1 MTRLI
6 RAIDSFSERTGTSV
20 AWLTILMMLITCVV
34 VLARYAFDIG
44 SIALQETI
52 VYLHG
57 IVFMLGIPYTLKN
70 RGHVRVD
77 IFYQK
82 GSRKTRS
89 MIDLFGALVF
99 LFPVAGFI
107 LWNSVDY
114 AYQSWSIR
122 ESSPEPG
129 GLPAVYLLKALI
141 PLMAAMLA
149 IQGVAEVLRSLRTIL
164 DRDPTE
170 EQAPGA

>member
-1 MTRLI
+1 MTRLT
-6 RAIDSFSERTGTSV
+6 RLIDSLSEGTGTSV
-20 AWLTILMMLITCVV
+20 AWLTIVMMLVTCVIV
-34 VLARYAFDIG
+34 VARYVFDIG
-44 SIALQETI
+44 SIALQETVI
-52 VYLHG
+52 YLHG

-70 RGHVRVD
+70 GGHVRVD

-82 GSRKTRS
+82 ASLKTRAI
-89 MIDLFGALVF
+89 IDLFGTLVF

-107 LWNSVDY
+107 LWNSLDY
-114 AYQSWSIR
+114 AYQSWSIG

-149 IQGVAEVLRSLRTIL
+149 IQGVAEALRSLQTIL
-164 DRDPTE
+164 GRDPTE